1 MRSEA
6 PRPKGRGFPVRC
18 FLYIVPLAPTLK
30 SGGKGHLP
38 VEGSAWQIREASSD
52 LKEVAITISKT
63 KNEKFAMVVALDE
76 REREIMKAGGTLAY
90 LKGRA

>member
-1 MRSEA
+1 MA
-6 PRPKGRGFPVRC
+6 D
-18 FLYIVPLAPTLK
+18 
-30 SGGKGHLP
+30 
-38 VEGSAWQIREASSD
+38 REASSD

-90 LKGRA
+90 LKVRG